1 MTGLPERY
9 LSLLKKSL
17 LNELYIENEARIA
30 YLVSLFGH
38 ESLDLRRVIVD
49 FLGITRQEIF
59 TEIAQA
65 KHGGGFRRIMVPD
78 QNGNPIE
85 FTPARNLAFVS
96 HSMIGRL
103 RMDNLH
109 YCMDRIVA
117 NGIPGDFIETGVWR
131 GGATIFMRG
140 FLSAHQIADRTVWVA
155 DSFEGLPPPSRS
167 EDEGAVYTPDV
178 YPYLSIGLEDVKEL
192 FARYELL
199 DEQVRFLKGWFRDTL
214 PQAPIEELALLR
226 LDGDLY
232 ESTIDALDSL
242 YAKVSNGGFVI
253 VDDFHALPQCE
264 AAVTDFRARH
274 RITCPIKVIDEVGIY
289 WEKRD

>member
-1 MTGLPERY
+1 MIGMQERY

-30 YLVSLFGH
+30 YLVSLIGH
-38 ESLDLRRVIVD
+38 ESLDLRRLIFD
-49 FLGITRQEIF
+49 FLNISGHEIF
-59 TEIAQA
+59 SHVA
-65 KHGGGFRRIMVPD
+65 KSKHEGGFHRILLPD
-78 QNGNPIE
+78 QDGNPKE

-109 YCMDRIVA
+109 YCMDQILA
-117 NGIPGDFIETGVWR
+117 NDVPGDFIETGVWR

-140 FLSAHQIADRTVWVA
+140 YLSAHQIADRTVWVA
-155 DSFEGLPPPSRS
+155 DSFEGLPPPSRR
-167 EDEGAVYTPDV
+167 EDEGAVYTPDI
-178 YPYLSIGLEDVKEL
+178 YPYLSVGLEEVKEL

-214 PQAPIEELALLR
+214 PQAPIEKLALLR

-242 YAKVSNGGFVI
+242 YGKVSDGGFVI
-253 VDDFHALPQCE
+253 VDDFNALPQCE
-264 AAVTDFRARH
+264 AAVMDFRARNH
-274 RITCPIKVIDEVGIY
+274 ITCQIRVIDEVGVY